1 MTAKKLLS
9 EINVPDGMSVILRT
23 SGLDTT
29 KETLEWDMNYLI
41 QIFEQILES
50 SVLKKAPF
58 LIYEESSML
67 ARVIRDY
74 IDETVQEVI
83 IDDEKYYNDF
93 VMEKIILSPTQLL
106 KLSIIQNL
114 FHYSVILALKHK
126 YRVYIEKK
134 SLFHQVEI

>member
-1 MTAKKLLS
+1 
-9 EINVPDGMSVILRT
+9 
-23 SGLDTT
+23 
-29 KETLEWDMNYLI
+29 MNYLI

-83 IDDEKYYNDF
+83 IDNEKYYNDF
-93 VMEKIILSPTQLL
+93 VNGKDHFIPHSTVKVEHYTKSMP
-106 KLSIIQNL
+106 L
-114 FHYSVILALKHK
+114 FSNFG
-126 YRVYIEKK
+126 
-134 SLFHQVEI
+134 S